1 MKTVE
6 EQLSKNPDDKWAI
19 EVKGRL
25 MGTKRLGSER
35 SPLTQTLQQKLFFS
49 ERRNQHSEAD
59 RGRKQDEGGVKLF
72 RELCNWLED

>member
-1 MKTVE
+1 
-6 EQLSKNPDDKWAI
+6 
-19 EVKGRL
+19 